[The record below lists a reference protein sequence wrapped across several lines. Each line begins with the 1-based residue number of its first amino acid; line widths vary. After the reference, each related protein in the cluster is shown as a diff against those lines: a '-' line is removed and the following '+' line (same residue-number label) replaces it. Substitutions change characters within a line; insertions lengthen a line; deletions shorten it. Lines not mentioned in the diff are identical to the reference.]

1 MDVYSQIAEKI
12 IRQQESIIGPV
23 AIEQAEHVSNL
34 DVDWKKHEVHVK
46 GDGAKVIDSLVD
58 KYKELFGRVSVEVCR
73 EAAGS
78 LLDQLPKN
86 QLPKT
91 LVS

>member
-1 MDVYSQIAEKI
+1 MDVYSQIIERI
-12 IRQQESIIGPV
+12 IKQQESIIGPV
-23 AIEQAEHVSNL
+23 AIEQAESVPNL
-34 DVDWKKHEVHVK
+34 DVNWKEHKVSVK
-46 GDGAKVIDSLVD
+46 GDGAKVIDNLVE
-58 KYKELFGRVSVEVCR
+58 KYKDLFGRVSVEVSR